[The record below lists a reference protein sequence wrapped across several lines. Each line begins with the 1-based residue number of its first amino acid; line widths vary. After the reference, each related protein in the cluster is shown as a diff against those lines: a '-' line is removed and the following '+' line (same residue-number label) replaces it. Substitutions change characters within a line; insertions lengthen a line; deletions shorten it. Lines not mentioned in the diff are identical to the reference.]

1 MKLSKRFLV
10 FTIIIAFV
18 LIWKLNNWN
27 DRYAAVEAFRGATL
41 NEDVLYPLMSKNLN
55 DAGQLKVYV
64 NGEQLASTQSNIML
78 DDGLNPV
85 GSLNF
90 IRSQLKGS
98 AFMED
103 ENSAVVQITNNI
115 YEFIDGNLTATEN
128 GDDMELAIAP
138 SMHLGELYIGLE
150 DLCNVFGYEYSYDK
164 SAYTVTIDF
173 DKAPRLPSKYD
184 LRSVNRV
191 STIRNQGSTATCWA
205 CASLEALESS
215 LLPAK
220 PYLFSV
226 DSMINE
232 NSFGLDESAGG
243 KYTMALAYL
252 LSWQGPS
259 IETNASTNSIISNLK
274 SNDEKSQPQI
284 HLQEAHFYDS
294 ENLDEIKQAVYQYG
308 GVSSSIY
315 ASVATSNL
323 TRSSSYNIRTNSY
336 CYTGNSKPNHDVVII
351 GWDDKYPAENFS
363 EDVPKDGAFIC
374 QNSWGTGFGDD
385 GVFYIS
391 YYDSNIGNQAVS
403 YVSIDTNNTYNYIYQ
418 SDLCGWVGQIGYN
431 KQWAYGANTFVADAD
446 QQIEA
451 AGFYALGKDTSYQ
464 IYFVSNYENTST
476 LSDKELVA
484 SGTVSNRGYYT
495 IKFNSAKP
503 VKKGESFAIVLYV
516 NTPETKRPLAV
527 EYATDKMTQAVDITD
542 GKGFISNN
550 GLDWENVED
559 AVKSNLCIKAYANNV
574 MEVFEEETKKVS
586 K

>member
-1 MKLSKRFLV
+1 MKLSKRYLV
-10 FTIIIAFV
+10 FTIIIAV
-18 LIWKLNNWN
+18 ALIWKLNNWN
-27 DRYAAVEAFRGATL
+27 DRYAAVETFRGATL

-55 DAGQLKVYV
+55 DAGQLKVYI
-64 NGEQLASTQSNIML
+64 NGEPYASNQPNIML
-78 DDGLNPV
+78 DDKLNPV
-85 GSLNF
+85 GSLEF
-90 IRSQLKGS
+90 IKAELKGS

-103 ENSAVVQITNNI
+103 DKSAVVQITNDI
-115 YEFIDGNLTATEN
+115 YEFVEGNHSATEN
-128 GDDMELAIAP
+128 GDEIELAIEP
-138 SMHLGELYIGLE
+138 SIHLGELYIGIE

-164 SAYTVTIDF
+164 SAYTVTIDY
-173 DKAPRLPSKYD
+173 DKAPSLPSKYD
-184 LRSVNRV
+184 LRSVNRA

-259 IETNASTNSIISNLK
+259 IETSVSTNSIIPNLTT
-274 SNDEKSQPQI
+274 NEEEQPVV

-294 ENLDEIKQAVYQYG
+294 ENLDEIKRAVYQYG

-315 ASVATSNL
+315 ASVTTSNL
-323 TRSSSYNIRTNSY
+323 NRSTSYNRRTNSY

-403 YVSIDTNNTYNYIYQ
+403 YVSVDTNNTYNYIYQ

-431 KQWAYGANTFVADAD
+431 KEWAYGANTFKAQAD

-451 AGFYALGKDTSYQ
+451 AGFYALGKDTSYEVF
-464 IYFVSNYENTST
+464 FVPNYENTST
-476 LSDKELVA
+476 LSDKEIVA
-484 SGTVSNRGYYT
+484 SGTVSEKGYYT
-495 IKFNSAKP
+495 IKFNSAKT
-503 VKKGESFAIVLYV
+503 VTKGESFAIVLYV

-559 AVKSNLCIKAYANNV
+559 AIQANLCIKAYANNV
-574 MEVFEEETKKVS
+574 MEVFEDEAKKVRQ
-586 K
+586 